1 MTNKTVLPLIL
12 LAVAIAGVILT
23 YEAGHPFHS
32 YLFNSDALY
41 LPVLFQDIFERS
53 GRFSD
58 WFLTPAP
65 YFFPDYLLYLPGYL
79 ITESTQAQVLTFALL
94 QIICTT
100 VALYRVAKAVDNPH
114 PASTS
119 IIISIFLI
127 WLSINAKEP
136 FVELLT
142 SAFHFGAFLSALILV
157 ALWLEL
163 AKDQKTSL
171 DRLALAM
178 GMCALAF
185 LTTLSDNLFLVHTI
199 APFFVA
205 SILLQHASLLRKRLT
220 LPIAVLGAAVLGSLA
235 YHYVVT
241 HNTRVSAEIGLT
253 KFASNAGELL
263 HLAEGLFRQY
273 PWVGALFFIHLALGV
288 AAFVACARKKELM
301 RLPQPLLLLLAFSFL
316 SQGSLITVLLCMT
329 NIPIAPRYLI
339 TVLIWPLIVSMFTA
353 SHLLGRRSYW
363 IGIASCLIPTS
374 LLLVE
379 GMNSYKAKTK
389 DPFYSEQLACIDK
402 AVAARSLQNGI
413 AQYWDAKYLQ
423 SFSRSKLTLAQHAP
437 DLSEV
442 KWITSEK
449 FFQDRYDFAIISKNP
464 NTPGQLPERSIIAI
478 NGKPAETL
486 ECGNYKIMIYGK
498 DKLRLKK
505 IVNPGDA
512 YLWEACTLPTQIGIP
527 TQTCAMEKSNAH
539 QKGFIAYGPYEA
551 LPEGKYKFEIKYIS
565 SAPASDVIG
574 EWDVLLQLPNTT
586 SRIKADKMPGTAG
599 QPRTIAGSFD
609 VSKDQHMAQVEVRVF
624 SDSNGTIRLDSI
636 LLTRQE

>member
-41 LPVLFQDIFERS
+41 LPVLFQDIFER
-53 GRFSD
+53 GGHFSD

-65 YFFPDYLLYLPGYL
+65 YFFPDYLLYLAGYL
-79 ITESTQAQVLTFALL
+79 ATESIEAQVLAFALL
-94 QIICTT
+94 QIMCTT
-100 VALYRVAKAVDNPH
+100 VALYCIAKAVENPH
-114 PASTS
+114 PASAS

-127 WLSINAKEP
+127 WLSVNAKEP

-142 SAFHFGAFLSALILV
+142 SAFHFGAFLSSLILV
-157 ALWLEL
+157 ALWLGL
-163 AKDQKTSL
+163 AKDQKTRSA
-171 DRLALAM
+171 RLAPAM
-178 GMCALAF
+178 GMCAVAF

-205 SILLQHASLLRKRLT
+205 SIVLQRAGRLQKRLA
-220 LPIAVLGAAVLGSLA
+220 LPIAVLGAAILGSLA
-235 YHYVVT
+235 YRHIVR
-241 HNTRVSAEIGLT
+241 HNTRVSAEVGLT
-253 KFASNAGELL
+253 KLAPNAHDLL
-263 HLAEGLFRQY
+263 HLAEGLFRQH
-273 PWVGALFFIHLALGV
+273 PLVGALFFIHLALSA
-288 AAFVACARKKELM
+288 AAFAACARKKEFM

-353 SHLLGRRSYW
+353 SRLLGRRSYW
-363 IGIASCLIPTS
+363 IGIASCLIPAS
-374 LLLVE
+374 LLLTE
-379 GMNSYKAKTK
+379 GMNSYKAKVG
-389 DPFYSEQLACIDK
+389 DPFYSDQLACIDK

-423 SFSRSKLTLAQHAP
+423 SFSRSKITLAQHAP
-437 DLSEV
+437 DLGEV

-449 FFQDRYDFAIISKNP
+449 FFRDRYDFAIVSKNSA
-464 NTPGQLPERSIIAI
+464 TTGQLSERSITAI
-478 NGKPAETL
+478 NGEPAEVL
-486 ECGNYKIMIYGK
+486 ECGNYKLLAYGK
-498 DKLRLKK
+498 NKLRLKK

-512 YLWEACTLPTQIGIP
+512 YLWEACTLPTQIGVP
-527 TQTCAMEKSNAH
+527 TQTCAMEKSDTRK
-539 QKGFIAYGPYEA
+539 KGFIAYGPYEA

-565 SAPASDVIG
+565 SAPASGVIG

-586 SRIKADKMPGTAG
+586 SRIKADKMSGTAG
-599 QPRTIAGSFD
+599 QPRTIMGNFD

-624 SDSNGTIRLDSI
+624 SDSNSAIQLDSI